1 MIFRYFWVF
10 LRCSSIV
17 HFTSLTIFVSRT
29 FWLNWLIVCRIL
41 WIQSPR
47 NYDFPDPSIGWSC
60 GPFAEQQSIGSSALS
75 LLSMAH
81 LWISLLIN
89 RISVSAPDLGRE
101 AGDMIYVGPG
111 HGCSDPIFPRFLPS
125 CVQSQVSGLQS
136 PPRPSS
142 RPIASSSWCPG
153 LRDHFVLLQHS
164 AIFPAPVRS
173 S

>member
-1 MIFRYFWVF
+1 MFI
-10 LRCSSIV
+10 LD
-17 HFTSLTIFVSRT
+17 FTSLTIFVSRT

-75 LLSMAH
+75 LLWMAH

-89 RISVSAPDLGRE
+89 RISVSAPDPERE

-111 HGCSDPIFPRFLPS
+111 LGCSDPIFPRFLPL
-125 CVQSQVSGLQS
+125 CTVSGLQS
-136 PPRPSS
+136 AGLTADCLLLLVVLGGVSRSLRTITTLSNISSPSS
-142 RPIASSSWCPG
+142 
-153 LRDHFVLLQHS
+153 
-164 AIFPAPVRS
+164 
-173 S
+173 